1 MHRMNKK
8 RESHLKGLQED
19 INDNS
24 FFDLMILYIYI
35 FNYISIYITLTKD
48 VHHT

>member
-1 MHRMNKK
+1 MNKK

-24 FFDLMILYIYI
+24 FFDLMIIYI
-35 FNYISIYITLTKD
+35 ICN
-48 VHHT
+48 